1 MSLKSSNF
9 FPHCSSSCRWSV
21 CFCCPLCQTSFH
33 HYLEGLQS
41 WPAISSKSPVHV
53 LPTSAFSFGSGTAL
67 NSHICRQECEAA
79 LNKQLLIMKASLLA
93 LFIACP
99 EPFSLH
105 LSKQVLMCNPIS
117 VCRKLPLS
125 QHRGLVVQLQLSYP
139 LIVTAGLRAPR
150 CCSARLCALELPGV
164 FHCHCYT
171 P

>member
-1 MSLKSSNF
+1 MLCLFLLSPVSNQPSSL
-9 FPHCSSSCRWSV
+9 
-21 CFCCPLCQTSFH
+21 TG
-33 HYLEGLQS
+33 GLQS
-41 WPAISSKSPVHV
+41 WPAISSKSPGQDCQHLPSV
-53 LPTSAFSFGSGTAL
+53 LAQGLPLIVTSADRSVRL
-67 NSHICRQECEAA
+67 P

-125 QHRGLVVQLQLSYP
+125 QHRGLVVQLQLCYP
-139 LIVTAGLRAPR
+139 LIVTAGVRAAR
-150 CCSARLCALELPGV
+150 CCSARVCALELPGV

>member
-1 MSLKSSNF
+1 MLCLFLLSPVSNQPSSLIG
-9 FPHCSSSCRWSV
+9 
-21 CFCCPLCQTSFH
+21 
-33 HYLEGLQS
+33 GLQS
-41 WPAISSKSPVHV
+41 WPAISSKSPAQDCPH

-79 LNKQLLIMKASLLA
+79 AEQTIINNESLTISIVHSLPRA
-93 LFIACP
+93 
-99 EPFSLH
+99 FSLR

-117 VCRKLPLS
+117 ECRKLPLS
-125 QHRGLVVQLQLSYP
+125 QHRGLVVQLQLCYP
-139 LIVTAGLRAPR
+139 LIVPAGVRAPR